1 MKTYKL
7 TDIAEVI
14 VGGTPK
20 TSVAEYWNG
29 DIPWLSVKDF
39 NKVTRY
45 VLTTEKKISMEGLQK
60 SSTNLLK
67 KDDIII
73 SARGTVGALAMIKTP
88 MAFNQSCYGIRV
100 NAEKVSPA
108 YLFYSLKTKIKAL
121 KAASHGSVFDT
132 ITLDTLNGLDFEL
145 PSLNEQ
151 LCASNFLSLLD
162 EKIELNNSINRNL
175 DALARQL
182 YDYWFV
188 QFDFPDEN
196 GRPYKSSG
204 GTMVWNEKLKK
215 EIPENWEP
223 KMIRNVCEI
232 QKEICSPK
240 DRPDTIFHHYSI
252 PAFDKTGAY
261 VLEKGIEIQSNK
273 LLISNND
280 ILFSKL
286 NPWTSRVVWCG
297 KYTNQIASTE
307 FMVLRPKID
316 DRGYLY
322 MILKD
327 PELIAYASRGSTGTS
342 NSHKRVNPEFL
353 LSYHIPYE
361 TSTVSKFSEFINSIQ
376 IQVLKNRDEITLLAS
391 QRDELLPLLMNEQV
405 SVKLTKVNC
414 DL

>member
-188 QFDFPDEN
+188 QFDFPDES
-196 GRPYKSSG
+196 GRPYRTSG
-204 GTMVWNEKLKK
+204 GKMVWNNRLKRN
-215 EIPENWEP
+215 IPEHWEVVNIFDSVDVQYGFP
-223 KMIRNVCEI
+223 FSTDSFVDQDSDVPVVRIRDILNGTVSAYSTEQVGEKYRLSTGDLILGMDGNFHMNLWCDNKSFLNQRCVRFRQKDNSAVSTLQVMYEI
-232 QKEICSPK
+232 APYIRAKEQVAKGSTVGHLSDK
-240 DRPDTIFHHYSI
+240 DLKDLWIMTP
-252 PAFDKTGAY
+252 
-261 VLEKGIEIQSNK
+261 LNNK
-273 LLISNND
+273 YFSASSTLNHISNLIIENRRE
-280 ILFSKL
+280 ISELTKL
-286 NPWTSRVVWCG
+286 R
-297 KYTNQIASTE
+297 
-307 FMVLRPKID
+307 D
-316 DRGYLY
+316 D
-322 MILKD
+322 
-327 PELIAYASRGSTGTS
+327 
-342 NSHKRVNPEFL
+342 
-353 LSYHIPYE
+353 
-361 TSTVSKFSEFINSIQ
+361 
-376 IQVLKNRDEITLLAS
+376 
-391 QRDELLPLLMNEQV
+391 LLPILLNGQV
-405 SVKLTKVNC
+405 SIMALR
-414 DL
+414 

>member
-20 TSVAEYWNG
+20 TSVAENWNG

-188 QFDFPDEN
+188 QFDFPDES
-196 GRPYKSSG
+196 GRPYRTSG
-204 GTMVWNEKLKK
+204 GKMVWNNRLKRN
-215 EIPENWEP
+215 IPEHWEVVNIFDSVDVQYGFP
-223 KMIRNVCEI
+223 FSTDSFVDQDSDVPVVRIRDILNGTVSAYSTEQVGEKYRLSTGDLILGMDGNFHMNLWCDNKSFLNQRCVRFRQKDNSAVSTLQVMYEI
-232 QKEICSPK
+232 APYIRAKEQVAKGSTVGHLSDK
-240 DRPDTIFHHYSI
+240 DLKDLWIMTP
-252 PAFDKTGAY
+252 
-261 VLEKGIEIQSNK
+261 LNNK
-273 LLISNND
+273 YFSASSTLNHISNLIIENRRE
-280 ILFSKL
+280 ISELTKL
-286 NPWTSRVVWCG
+286 R
-297 KYTNQIASTE
+297 
-307 FMVLRPKID
+307 D
-316 DRGYLY
+316 D
-322 MILKD
+322 
-327 PELIAYASRGSTGTS
+327 
-342 NSHKRVNPEFL
+342 
-353 LSYHIPYE
+353 
-361 TSTVSKFSEFINSIQ
+361 
-376 IQVLKNRDEITLLAS
+376 
-391 QRDELLPLLMNEQV
+391 LLPILLNGQV
-405 SVKLTKVNC
+405 SIRALR
-414 DL
+414 

>member
-175 DALARQL
+175 EAIARQL

-261 VLEKGIEIQSNK
+261 VLE
-273 LLISNND
+273 
-280 ILFSKL
+280 
-286 NPWTSRVVWCG
+286 T
-297 KYTNQIASTE
+297 
-307 FMVLRPKID
+307 
-316 DRGYLY
+316 
-322 MILKD
+322 
-327 PELIAYASRGSTGTS
+327 
-342 NSHKRVNPEFL
+342 
-353 LSYHIPYE
+353 
-361 TSTVSKFSEFINSIQ
+361 
-376 IQVLKNRDEITLLAS
+376 
-391 QRDELLPLLMNEQV
+391 
-405 SVKLTKVNC
+405 
-414 DL
+414 

>member
-175 DALARQL
+175 EAIARQL

-215 EIPENWEP
+215 EIPEN
-223 KMIRNVCEI
+223 
-232 QKEICSPK
+232 
-240 DRPDTIFHHYSI
+240 
-252 PAFDKTGAY
+252 
-261 VLEKGIEIQSNK
+261 
-273 LLISNND
+273 
-280 ILFSKL
+280 
-286 NPWTSRVVWCG
+286 
-297 KYTNQIASTE
+297 
-307 FMVLRPKID
+307 
-316 DRGYLY
+316 
-322 MILKD
+322 
-327 PELIAYASRGSTGTS
+327 
-342 NSHKRVNPEFL
+342 
-353 LSYHIPYE
+353 
-361 TSTVSKFSEFINSIQ
+361 
-376 IQVLKNRDEITLLAS
+376 
-391 QRDELLPLLMNEQV
+391 
-405 SVKLTKVNC
+405 C

>member
-162 EKIELNNSINRNL
+162 EKIEL
-175 DALARQL
+175 
-182 YDYWFV
+182 
-188 QFDFPDEN
+188 
-196 GRPYKSSG
+196 
-204 GTMVWNEKLKK
+204 K
-215 EIPENWEP
+215 EP
-223 KMIRNVCEI
+223 
-232 QKEICSPK
+232 
-240 DRPDTIFHHYSI
+240 
-252 PAFDKTGAY
+252 
-261 VLEKGIEIQSNK
+261 L
-273 LLISNND
+273 
-280 ILFSKL
+280 
-286 NPWTSRVVWCG
+286 
-297 KYTNQIASTE
+297 
-307 FMVLRPKID
+307 
-316 DRGYLY
+316 
-322 MILKD
+322 
-327 PELIAYASRGSTGTS
+327 
-342 NSHKRVNPEFL
+342 HKRWVICYN
-353 LSYHIPYE
+353 
-361 TSTVSKFSEFINSIQ
+361 
-376 IQVLKNRDEITLLAS
+376 
-391 QRDELLPLLMNEQV
+391 
-405 SVKLTKVNC
+405 
-414 DL
+414 

>member
-1 MKTYKL
+1 M
-7 TDIAEVI
+7 
-14 VGGTPK
+14 GGTPK

-188 QFDFPDEN
+188 QFDFPDES
-196 GRPYKSSG
+196 GRPYRTSG
-204 GTMVWNEKLKK
+204 GKMVWNNRLKRN
-215 EIPENWEP
+215 IPEHWEVVNIFDSVDVQYGFP
-223 KMIRNVCEI
+223 FSTDSFVDQDSDVPVVRIRDILNGTVSAYSTEQVGEKYRLSTGDLILGMDGNFHMNLWCDNKSFLNQRCVRFRQKDNSAVSTLQVMYEI
-232 QKEICSPK
+232 APYIRAKEQVAKGSTVGHLSDK
-240 DRPDTIFHHYSI
+240 DLKDLWIMTP
-252 PAFDKTGAY
+252 
-261 VLEKGIEIQSNK
+261 LNNK
-273 LLISNND
+273 YFSASSTLNHISNLIIENRRE
-280 ILFSKL
+280 ISELTKL
-286 NPWTSRVVWCG
+286 R
-297 KYTNQIASTE
+297 
-307 FMVLRPKID
+307 D
-316 DRGYLY
+316 D
-322 MILKD
+322 
-327 PELIAYASRGSTGTS
+327 
-342 NSHKRVNPEFL
+342 
-353 LSYHIPYE
+353 
-361 TSTVSKFSEFINSIQ
+361 
-376 IQVLKNRDEITLLAS
+376 
-391 QRDELLPLLMNEQV
+391 LLPILLNGQV
-405 SVKLTKVNC
+405 SIRALR
-414 DL
+414 

>member
-188 QFDFPDEN
+188 QFDFPDES
-196 GRPYKSSG
+196 GRPYRTSG
-204 GTMVWNEKLKK
+204 GKMVWNNRLKRN
-215 EIPENWEP
+215 IPEHWEVVNIFDSVDVQYGFP
-223 KMIRNVCEI
+223 FSTDSFVDQDSDVPVVRIRDILNGTVSAYSTEQVGEKYRLSTGDLILGMDGNFHMNLWCDNKSFLNQRCVRFRQKDNSAVSTLQVMYEI
-232 QKEICSPK
+232 APYIRAKEQVAKGSTVGHLSDK
-240 DRPDTIFHHYSI
+240 DLKDLWIMTP
-252 PAFDKTGAY
+252 
-261 VLEKGIEIQSNK
+261 LNNK
-273 LLISNND
+273 YFSASSTLNHISNLIIENRRE
-280 ILFSKL
+280 ISELTKL
-286 NPWTSRVVWCG
+286 R
-297 KYTNQIASTE
+297 
-307 FMVLRPKID
+307 D
-316 DRGYLY
+316 D
-322 MILKD
+322 
-327 PELIAYASRGSTGTS
+327 
-342 NSHKRVNPEFL
+342 
-353 LSYHIPYE
+353 
-361 TSTVSKFSEFINSIQ
+361 
-376 IQVLKNRDEITLLAS
+376 
-391 QRDELLPLLMNEQV
+391 LLPILLNGQV
-405 SVKLTKVNC
+405 SIRALR
-414 DL
+414 

>member
-188 QFDFPDEN
+188 QFDFPDES
-196 GRPYKSSG
+196 GRPYRTSG
-204 GTMVWNEKLKK
+204 GKMVWNNRLKRN
-215 EIPENWEP
+215 IPEHWEVVNIFDSVDVQYGFP
-223 KMIRNVCEI
+223 FSTDSFVDQDSDVPVVRIR
-232 QKEICSPK
+232 
-240 DRPDTIFHHYSI
+240 
-252 PAFDKTGAY
+252 
-261 VLEKGIEIQSNK
+261 
-273 LLISNND
+273 D
-280 ILFSKL
+280 ILNGTVSA
-286 NPWTSRVVWCG
+286 
-297 KYTNQIASTE
+297 YSTE
-307 FMVLRPKID
+307 QVGEKYRL
-316 DRGYLY
+316 
-322 MILKD
+322 
-327 PELIAYASRGSTGTS
+327 STGDLILGMDG
-342 NSHKRVNPEFL
+342 NFH
-353 LSYHIPYE
+353 
-361 TSTVSKFSEFINSIQ
+361 
-376 IQVLKNRDEITLLAS
+376 
-391 QRDELLPLLMNEQV
+391 MN
-405 SVKLTKVNC
+405 L
-414 DL
+414 